1 MQNYRITFLA
11 VDPSPLD
18 DDTATRLIEAL
29 EHMPGPAQPG
39 DARFTGDEIGA
50 SFTIDVRHAM
60 ADAARD
66 GSRLAKEA
74 LKSAG
79 MPDAKLTDLHV
90 VLLQDAA

>member
-11 VDPSPLD
+11 IDPGPLD
-18 DDTATRLIEAL
+18 DETPTRLTEAL
-29 EHMPGPAQPG
+29 EGMPGPTQPG
-39 DARFTGDEIGA
+39 DARLSEGAVGA

-79 MPDAKLTDLHV
+79 MPDAKLIDLHV
-90 VLLQDAA
+90 VLEGPAT